1 MAKRKRNSASTQ
13 SNTFKAPTVGE
24 VREFLGRYDAD
35 RPFFTPNVQDHS
47 ASRDSDIEFYRRMY
61 RTLRSEF
68 TSTCSASESNG
79 KKIQQMTGRGLDNIS
94 REIILWH
101 DEPRSFWEAQAKA
114 LPEYSALNKMERL
127 AGFITR
133 AVSLELETKIQQV
146 QRRFIAVSA
155 YRFFTKI
162 IPTSEQHIT
171 ETVVLKFLRSIR
183 LSECSIKTS
192 LETCITIIRR
202 GRRCS
207 SLCETLSPPKTGW
220 PDYGLLLDPELP
232 DSIFIDDKRL
242 SGKPRKTAIEHLKKS
257 WRPSC
262 LDVARD
268 TARILIE
275 YNEAVCWIESNE
287 EQASSRSLPTSSL
300 VILDQETSS
309 SEPRH
314 PADTGR
320 LYALAAAAEVSRPT
334 TQQGSNSNGS
344 DTSDIR
350 TGRIVVEGQRDGTA
364 DDAYDTSAH
373 AHLNNNTTG
382 SKNSSR
388 TRSTSQLTQ
397 SPEHHGEGF
406 DETEK
411 QLGGTINDFTPQ
423 TFTEF
428 LNNDEDFDLN
438 DGSKLDLD
446 HMFNDWNWWS
456 GLPQD

>member
-1 MAKRKRNSASTQ
+1 M
-13 SNTFKAPTVGE
+13 
-24 VREFLGRYDAD
+24 
-35 RPFFTPNVQDHS
+35 
-47 ASRDSDIEFYRRMY
+47 
-61 RTLRSEF
+61 
-68 TSTCSASESNG
+68 
-79 KKIQQMTGRGLDNIS
+79 
-94 REIILWH
+94 
-101 DEPRSFWEAQAKA
+101 
-114 LPEYSALNKMERL
+114 
-127 AGFITR
+127 
-133 AVSLELETKIQQV
+133 
-146 QRRFIAVSA
+146 
-155 YRFFTKI
+155 
-162 IPTSEQHIT
+162 
-171 ETVVLKFLRSIR
+171 
-183 LSECSIKTS
+183 
-192 LETCITIIRR
+192 
-202 GRRCS
+202 
-207 SLCETLSPPKTGW
+207 
-220 PDYGLLLDPELP
+220 
-232 DSIFIDDKRL
+232 
-242 SGKPRKTAIEHLKKS
+242 
-257 WRPSC
+257 
-262 LDVARD
+262 ARD

-334 TQQGSNSNGS
+334 TQQGSNSNGG

-350 TGRIVVEGQRDGTA
+350 TGRILVEGQRDETA

-411 QLGGTINDFTPQ
+411 QLGGTINDFTPPQ